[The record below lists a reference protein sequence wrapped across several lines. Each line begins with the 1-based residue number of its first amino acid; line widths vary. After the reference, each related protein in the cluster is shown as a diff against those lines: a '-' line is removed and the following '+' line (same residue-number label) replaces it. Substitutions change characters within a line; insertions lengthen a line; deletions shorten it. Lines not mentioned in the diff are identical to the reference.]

1 MKALIAT
8 MSACLVFGAGSAAS
22 VDDPLEP
29 IPAELI
35 EKVGKRL
42 IDETAKFD
50 KPQVK
55 IEAELSKA
63 YGLHKPGEAGM
74 LVVPQKDLKE
84 SEELAAKF
92 KTEKGAPLAIL
103 FTYRLTPV
111 VDGKVADDSR
121 VREIKFIDDEGAAR
135 PVQAMLLSVRQV
147 GDDYRLYAWGYEDKP
162 LVDAKFSQTDSGGP
176 EPVGLSVKDLDEGT
190 RQGTLVVTVFGKY
203 QASIRMQHK
212 AE

>member
-1 MKALIAT
+1 LVLGA
-8 MSACLVFGAGSAAS
+8 SAGLC
-22 VDDPLEP
+22 VDEPLEP
-29 IPAELI
+29 IPSELV

-42 IDETAKFD
+42 IEEAAKFD
-50 KPQVK
+50 KPQVQVDPD
-55 IEAELSKA
+55 LSKA

-74 LVVPQKDLKE
+74 LAVPQKDLKE

-121 VREIKFIDDEGAAR
+121 VREIKFIDDEGTAR
-135 PVQAMLLSVRQV
+135 PVQALLLSVRQV
-147 GDDYRLYAWGYEDKP
+147 GDDYRLYAWGHEDKP

-176 EPVGLSVKDLDEGT
+176 EPVGLSVKDLDEGS

-203 QASIRMQHK
+203 QANLRMQHK
-212 AE
+212 PE